1 MGVLDAIAARLTLG
15 DLLEAVRAL
24 CGGYELVRHH
34 TQGEFHHDVVLRV
47 AKRGAL
53 PGEFLVVST
62 NCNGGVKE
70 VLCTSREPDV
80 MGLWRW
86 RCPESAEFSGEIPDV
101 LGIAR
106 TIHFFDP
113 CELLRD
119 DARSEL
125 RAEHRER
132 QEGGGWRMCGR
143 RAEPGGQPDGPPRP
157 EGGRR
162 PE

>member
-1 MGVLDAIAARLTLG
+1 MSALDAIASRLTLG
-15 DLLEAVRAL
+15 DLLEAVRAIG
-24 CGGYELVRHH
+24 GGYDLVRHH

-47 AKRGAL
+47 HDPRSL
-53 PGEFLVVST
+53 PGAWLVVST

-70 VLCTSREPDV
+70 VLCTASEPDV
-80 MGLWRW
+80 LGVWKW
-86 RCPESAEFSGEIPDV
+86 RCPEGAEEFRGEIPEI

-125 RAEHRER
+125 RPEHRER
-132 QEGGGWRMCGR
+132 QPGGGWRMCGT
-143 RAEPGGQPDGPPRP
+143 RASD
-157 EGGRR
+157 
-162 PE
+162 

>member
-1 MGVLDAIAARLTLG
+1 MGVLEAIAARLTLG
-15 DLLEAVRAL
+15 DLLESVRAL
-24 CGGYELVRHH
+24 CGGYDLVRHH

-47 AKRGAL
+47 ANRRSL

-70 VLCTSREPDV
+70 VLCARSPSGRAPDV
-80 MGLWRW
+80 LGVWRW
-86 RCPESAEFSGEIPDV
+86 RCPDNAEFRGEIPEV
-101 LGIAR
+101 LAVAR

-143 RAEPGGQPDGPPRP
+143 GGDRSG
-157 EGGRR
+157 
-162 PE
+162 